1 MNIFIGG
8 LSYGITDADL
18 MDLFQEYG
26 EIKSAKVIM
35 DRETNKSKGFG
46 FVEME
51 DDSAAKNAISEL
63 NGAEYDGRTISVS
76 EARPREE
83 RPRRSFMFISQS
95 PKDLLLAP
103 DWNLKNYEFTQKVTN
118 RIAEVQAWQGKK
130 YQKY

>member
-83 RPRRSFMFISQS
+83 RPRRSF
-95 PKDLLLAP
+95 
-103 DWNLKNYEFTQKVTN
+103 NGGGN
-118 RIAEVQAWQGKK
+118 RRSGGGFNRGGGDRR
-130 YQKY
+130 Y